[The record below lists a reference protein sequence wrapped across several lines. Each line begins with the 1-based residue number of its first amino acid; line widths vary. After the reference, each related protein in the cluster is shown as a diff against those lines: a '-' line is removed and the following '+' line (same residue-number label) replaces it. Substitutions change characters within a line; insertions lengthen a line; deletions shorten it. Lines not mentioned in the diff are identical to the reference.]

1 MPATFLALSALAVI
15 FFLLW
20 ALRGNFPNSS
30 ALKGSRRLHTI
41 DTAAFRNLLSKED
54 DRWLQASLSS
64 SDYRKTRRARL
75 RAIQEYLIRI
85 AEDCAAIMAMVR
97 VPNVNASSQLA
108 ETVIQR
114 AIRIRLICLGFWLL
128 LWAEWLFPGLEISPV
143 RILRT
148 YEEFRSKAEASLSQS
163 NQEGS
168 LA

>member
-1 MPATFLALSALAVI
+1 MLATFLALLALAVI
-15 FFLLW
+15 LFVLW
-20 ALRGNFPNSS
+20 ALRGNFPTAS

-54 DRWLQASLSS
+54 DRWLRASLSS

-75 RAIQEYLIRI
+75 RATQEYLIRI
-85 AEDCAAIMAMVR
+85 AEDCAVIMAMVR
-97 VPNVNASSQLA
+97 LTNVNASLQLA
-108 ETVIQR
+108 QMVIQR

-148 YEEFRSKAEASLSQS
+148 YEEFRRRAEASLRQSSQ
-163 NQEGS
+163 QES

>member
-1 MPATFLALSALAVI
+1 MPATFLALLALAVI
-15 FFLLW
+15 YLVVW
-20 ALRGNFPNSS
+20 ALRGNFPNASD
-30 ALKGSRRLHTI
+30 LKGSRRLHTI
-41 DTAAFRNLLSKED
+41 DTTAFRNLLSKED

-97 VPNVNASSQLA
+97 LPNVNASSQLA
-108 ETVIQR
+108 QMVIQR

-148 YEEFRSKAEASLSQS
+148 YEELRRRAEASLRQSSQH
-163 NQEGS
+163 GA